1 MVQLNKGLWLL
12 SAGLFVTTM
21 VGCKDSVKTIEATA
35 ETEFEHKAESFADL
49 QILKYEVPGWEDLT
63 LQQKELAY
71 YLYEA
76 ALAGR
81 DIINNKKEK
90 INLMVKKVLNRF
102 GVQIPSIKTPKN
114 GKLSELIPDNFGS
127 ATEFII
133 IIQTINSN
141 LNLVMSSSN
150 LW

>member
-76 ALAGR
+76 R
-81 DIINNKKEK
+81 SEEH
-90 INLMVKKVLNRF
+90 
-102 GVQIPSIKTPKN
+102 T
-114 GKLSELIPDNFGS
+114 SELQSRGH
-127 ATEFII
+127 
-133 IIQTINSN
+133 
-141 LNLVMSSSN
+141 LVCRLLLEN
-150 LW
+150 KNK

>member
-35 ETEFEHKAESFADL
+35 ETEFEHKAEPFADL

-76 ALAGR
+76 RSEERRVG
-81 DIINNKKEK
+81 KER
-90 INLMVKKVLNRF
+90 IWQRETADEEEVDRR
-102 GVQIPSIKTPKN
+102 
-114 GKLSELIPDNFGS
+114 
-127 ATEFII
+127 
-133 IIQTINSN
+133 
-141 LNLVMSSSN
+141 
-150 LW
+150 